1 MYFILAIY
9 FNSIPSLSLQSPD
22 ELMEMAHKY
31 YVDTA
36 LPKLVS
42 FLILN
47 LFISKVNYFG
57 MCLVIV
63 TSNYRWQIL
72 DPLNSLL
79 LMDVR

>member
-1 MYFILAIY
+1 MLINLYLILSLYFD
-9 FNSIPSLSLQSPD
+9 SIPSPSLQSPD

-42 FLILN
+42 FLMLN
-47 LFISKVNYFG
+47 LFIFKPSYFV

-63 TSNYRWQIL
+63 TSN
-72 DPLNSLL
+72 S
-79 LMDVR
+79 